1 MQTRI
6 MTLFLD
12 PTILGVLSYGEFHDE
27 EKKNVLSYSS
37 QNPKA
42 LHIGHLKQLEQ
53 G

>member
-1 MQTRI
+1 MNYS
-6 MTLFLD
+6 LKYEKELVF
-12 PTILGVLSYGEFHDE
+12 SFYDE

-53 G
+53 R